1 MPCMNGEPDH
11 GPGTSPAV
19 TYILPL
25 RRGRRGELADLPGY
39 LGRVASW
46 KEVAVLVVD
55 GSPPE
60 VFAEHARLLP
70 LGVGH
75 LRPGYACLNGK
86 VSGVLTGL
94 DLARTELCV
103 IADDDVRYTEESLT
117 ELISHLRTADLVRPQ
132 NYFTQLPWHARW
144 DTARTLL
151 NRAIGADYP
160 GTLGVRRS
168 ILRASCGYDGDVL
181 FENLELI
188 RTVRAAGGKEVRVQD
203 LFVARKPCS
212 ARHFWTQRVRQAY
225 DDFAQ
230 PVRLATELL
239 LLPVLAAGSLRW
251 RGFPLTVA
259 GLAMGLAEVGRRR
272 SRGREVFGP
281 SSALWAPAWVLERS
295 VAVWAALALR
305 FAGGVPYA
313 GRRLRTAAHSERFLR
328 RRLNDRQNE
337 FPREGAFRPAPQTV
351 STHTDPLRYLPQ

>member
-1 MPCMNGEPDH
+1 MKGQLDRQG
-11 GPGTSPAV
+11 GPGPAV

-25 RRGRRGELADLPGY
+25 RRGRGGELADLPGY
-39 LGRVASW
+39 LGMVSSW
-46 KEVAVLVVD
+46 EGVAVLVVD

-70 LGVGH
+70 PGIGH
-75 LRPGYACLNGK
+75 LRPGYSCLNGK

-94 DLARTELCV
+94 DVARTELCV
-103 IADDDVRYTEESLT
+103 IADDDVRYTEDSFT
-117 ELISHLRTADLVRPQ
+117 ELLRHLRTADLVRPQ

-151 NRAIGADYP
+151 NRALGADYP
-160 GTLGVRRS
+160 DTLGVRRS
-168 ILRASCGYDGDVL
+168 ILRASGGYDGDVL

-188 RTVRAAGGKEVRVQD
+188 RTVRAAGGTELRVQD

-239 LLPVLAAGSLRW
+239 LLPVLAAGSLRR
-251 RGFPLTVA
+251 RGFPLAVA
-259 GLAMGLAEVGRRR
+259 GLAVGLAEIGRRR
-272 SRGREVFGP
+272 SRGREVFAP

-328 RRLNDRQNE
+328 RRLNDRRNE
-337 FPREGAFRPAPQTV
+337 LSLAGAFRPAPQTV
-351 STHTDPLRYLPQ
+351 STHTEPLRSLPQ

>member
-1 MPCMNGEPDH
+1 MKGQLDRQG
-11 GPGTSPAV
+11 GPGPAV

-25 RRGRRGELADLPGY
+25 RRGRGGELADLPGY
-39 LGRVASW
+39 LGMVSSW
-46 KEVAVLVVD
+46 EGVAVLVVD

-70 LGVGH
+70 PGIGH
-75 LRPGYACLNGK
+75 LRPGYSCLNGK

-94 DLARTELCV
+94 DVARTELCV
-103 IADDDVRYTEESLT
+103 IADDDVRYTEDSFT
-117 ELISHLRTADLVRPQ
+117 ELLRHLRTADLVRPQ

-151 NRAIGADYP
+151 NRALGADYP

-168 ILRASCGYDGDVL
+168 ILRASGGYDGDVL

-188 RTVRAAGGKEVRVQD
+188 RTVRAAGGTELRVQD

-239 LLPVLAAGSLRW
+239 LLPVLAAGSLRR
-251 RGFPLTVA
+251 RGFPLAVA
-259 GLAMGLAEVGRRR
+259 GLAVGLAEIGRRR
-272 SRGREVFGP
+272 SRGREVFAP

-328 RRLNDRQNE
+328 RRLNDRRNE
-337 FPREGAFRPAPQTV
+337 LSLAGAFRPAPQTV
-351 STHTDPLRYLPQ
+351 STHTEPLRSLPQ

>member
-1 MPCMNGEPDH
+1 MKGQLDRQG
-11 GPGTSPAV
+11 GPGPAV

-25 RRGRRGELADLPGY
+25 RRGRGGELADLPGY
-39 LGRVASW
+39 LGMVSSW
-46 KEVAVLVVD
+46 EGVAVLVVD

-70 LGVGH
+70 PGIGH

-103 IADDDVRYTEESLT
+103 IADDDVRYTEDSFT
-117 ELISHLRTADLVRPQ
+117 ELLRHLRTADLVRPQ

-151 NRAIGADYP
+151 NRALGADYP

-168 ILRASCGYDGDVL
+168 ILRASGGYDGDVL

-188 RTVRAAGGKEVRVQD
+188 RTVRAAGGTELRVQD

-239 LLPVLAAGSLRW
+239 LLPVLAAGSLRR
-251 RGFPLTVA
+251 RGFPLAMA
-259 GLAMGLAEVGRRR
+259 GLAVGLAEIGRRR
-272 SRGREVFGP
+272 SRGREVFAP

-328 RRLNDRQNE
+328 RRLNDRRNE
-337 FPREGAFRPAPQTV
+337 LSLAGAFRPAPQTV
-351 STHTDPLRYLPQ
+351 STHTEPLRSLPQ